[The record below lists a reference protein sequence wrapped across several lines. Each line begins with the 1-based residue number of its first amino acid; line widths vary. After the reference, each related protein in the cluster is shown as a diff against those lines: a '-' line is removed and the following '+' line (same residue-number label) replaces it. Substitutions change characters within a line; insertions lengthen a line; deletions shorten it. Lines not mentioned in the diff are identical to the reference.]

1 MREIVLDTETTG
13 LDPKSHRILEIACVE
28 LVNHLPTGA
37 KFHTLVDPEMDV
49 PAESAAIHGI
59 TNAKLKGAPVFAAIV
74 SEFLEFIGEA
84 KLVIHNAEFDVGF
97 INAELG
103 RLGFPKIPL
112 ARALDTVHMARKKF
126 PGAPA
131 SLDALCKRF
140 GIDNAHRTL
149 HGALLDADLLAK
161 VYLELIGGRQAGLLG
176 TEPAEAGNAGPI
188 VATLPKGP
196 ARAPRPHGPTE
207 AEAAAHAAMLAKLKS
222 PVWLN

>member
-1 MREIVLDTETTG
+1 
-13 LDPKSHRILEIACVE
+13 
-28 LVNHLPTGA
+28 
-37 KFHTLVDPEMDV
+37 V